1 MTASRLRLLTVTA
14 LLFCGCGG
22 YQLESGLSALA
33 LTRAVHLVFVR
44 SFGER
49 GSSSGCFRQ
58 PQGIA
63 CASFGHWYVADT
75 GNDRIQEFD
84 GEGRYVRE
92 IGGFGWSDGQFN
104 RPAGIAAGR
113 NLDIWV
119 ADTYNRRLVRLGQDL
134 VWAGV
139 INRDA
144 EGGPLGYPNGIALNV
159 DASIWCTD
167 TDADRLIRLYQET
180 PSELGARIQSTGIL
194 SDPAGVACSPDGNI
208 VVADTGNDR
217 IAVFDRF
224 GTLLRTW
231 GEGILL
237 RPRGVNVTPQGDILI
252 ADTGN
257 NRLVFLNRMYHL
269 TGEHGS
275 RGSEYGEFLE
285 PCSVASDPAGNV
297 VWVADTGNN
306 RVQVFRVIRTTE

>member
-1 MTASRLRLLTVTA
+1 
-14 LLFCGCGG
+14 
-22 YQLESGLSALA
+22 
-33 LTRAVHLVFVR
+33 
-44 SFGER
+44 
-49 GSSSGCFRQ
+49 
-58 PQGIA
+58 
-63 CASFGHWYVADT
+63 
-75 GNDRIQEFD
+75 
-84 GEGRYVRE
+84 
-92 IGGFGWSDGQFN
+92 
-104 RPAGIAAGR
+104 
-113 NLDIWV
+113 
-119 ADTYNRRLVRLGQDL
+119 
-134 VWAGV
+134 
-139 INRDA
+139 
-144 EGGPLGYPNGIALNV
+144 YPNGIALNV

-167 TDADRLIRLYQET
+167 IDADRLIQLYQET

>member
-1 MTASRLRLLTVTA
+1 MTSSRLRLLTVMA

-33 LTRAVHLVFVR
+33 PTRAVHLVFMR

-139 INRDA
+139 INKDA

-167 TDADRLIRLYQET
+167 IDADRLIQLYQET

-194 SDPAGVACSPDGNI
+194 SDPAGVACSPDGKI

-269 TGEHGS
+269 TGEHGL

-285 PCSVASDPAGNV
+285 PCGVASDPAGNV